1 MTPRPAVAMY
11 VHVPFCRGK
20 CRYCAFVSE
29 PITVS
34 RAEQVVQALIHE
46 VGRRAQPDT
55 VETLYLGGGCPTVLP
70 EANLLRFVT
79 VLAESHPH
87 VTEFTMEAHPAQVSE
102 PLLRRLRE
110 AGVNRLSIGAQS
122 FVPGELQRLGRA
134 HTAADV
140 ARSVYAARRAEFD
153 NLSLDLIAAVPGS
166 TLGDFEHS
174 LRCAVDLAP
183 QHMSVYALSYE
194 AGTELTRQRDTGL
207 IEPVDEETDR
217 GMTFAAIEILAAA
230 GFEQYEISNF
240 AQPGF
245 ECRHNLTYWANRPWL
260 GIGPSAASWDGVHRT
275 ANVADVDEYLRRIA
289 ADREPWDEVVSPEPI
304 EIACETAVLNL
315 RRSRGIDLD
324 EYRRATGFDAMDLF
338 AEAIAEHVEAG
349 FLACRDNRVFL
360 TTAAVPVAD
369 RILCDFAAL

>member
-1 MTPRPAVAMY
+1 MTPQPAVAMY

-29 PITVS
+29 PITAS
-34 RAEQVVQALIHE
+34 RAEQVVEALIRE
-46 VGRRAQPDT
+46 IGQRAQPDT
-55 VETLYLGGGCPTVLP
+55 VETLYMGGGCPTALP
-70 EANLLRFVT
+70 EADLLRLVA

-87 VTEFTMEAHPAQVSE
+87 VAEFTVEAHPAQVSE

-110 AGVNRLSIGAQS
+110 AGVSRLSIGAQS
-122 FVPGELQRLGRA
+122 FVPGELQRLGRT
-134 HTAADV
+134 HTTADV
-140 ARSVYAARRAEFD
+140 ARGVYAARRAGFD

-174 LRCAVDLAP
+174 LRCAIDLAP
-183 QHMSVYALSYE
+183 QHISVYALSYE
-194 AGTELTRQRDTGL
+194 AGTELTRRRDAGL

-217 GMTFAAIEILAAA
+217 AMTFAAIEILAAA
-230 GFEQYEISNF
+230 GFEHYEISNF
-240 AQPGF
+240 TRPGF
-245 ECRHNLTYWANRPWL
+245 ECRHNLIYWANRPWL

-275 ANVADVDEYLRRIA
+275 TNVADVEEYLRRIA
-289 ADREPWDEVVSPEPI
+289 ADQEPWDEVVSPDPI

-315 RRSRGIDLD
+315 RRRGGIDLA
-324 EYRRATGFDAMDLF
+324 EYQRATGFDAMELF
-338 AEAIAEHVEAG
+338 AEVIAEHVQTG
-349 FLACRDNRVFL
+349 FLACRDGRVFL

>member
-11 VHVPFCRGK
+11 VHVPFCRSK

-29 PITVS
+29 RITAT
-34 RAEQVVQALIHE
+34 RAEAVVRALVRE
-46 VGRRAQPDT
+46 VRQRAQPDT

-70 EANLLRFVT
+70 EADLLWLVT
-79 VLAESHPH
+79 TLVESHPRT
-87 VTEFTMEAHPAQVSE
+87 TEFTVEAHPAQVSE
-102 PLLRRLRE
+102 PLLRRLHD

-122 FVPGELQRLGRA
+122 FVPGELRRLGRA
-134 HTAADV
+134 HTTADV
-140 ARSVYAARRAEFD
+140 ARAVYVARGAGFD

-166 TLGDFEHS
+166 TLADFDHS
-174 LRCAVDLAP
+174 LRCALDLSP

-194 AGTELTRQRDTGL
+194 TGTELTRQRDAGL

-217 GMTFAAIEILAAA
+217 AMTFAAMEILAAA
-230 GFEQYEISNF
+230 GFEHYEISNF
-240 AQPGF
+240 ARPGF
-245 ECRHNLTYWANRPWL
+245 ECRHNLTYWANQPWL
-260 GIGPSAASWDGVHRT
+260 GIGPSAASWDGVRRP

-289 ADREPWDEVVSPEPI
+289 ADREPWDQAAPLGPE

-315 RRSRGIDLD
+315 RRRRGIDLA
-324 EYRRATGFDAMDLF
+324 EYRRTTGFDAMDLF
-338 AEAIAEHVEAG
+338 AEVIAEHIQAG
-349 FLACRDNRVFL
+349 FLACRDGRIFL

>member
-1 MTPRPAVAMY
+1 MTPQPAVAMY

-29 PITVS
+29 PVTPA
-34 RAEQVVQALIHE
+34 RAETVVAALIHE
-46 VGRRAQPDT
+46 ACQRAQPDT
-55 VETLYLGGGCPTVLP
+55 VETLYIGGGCPTVLP
-70 EANLLRFVT
+70 ETDLLRFVT

-87 VTEFTMEAHPAQVSE
+87 VTEFTVEAHPAQVSG

-134 HTAADV
+134 HTTADV
-140 ARSVYAARRAEFD
+140 AHSVYAACRAGFG

-174 LRCAVDLAP
+174 LRCAIDLAP
-183 QHMSVYALSYE
+183 RHVSVYALSYE
-194 AGTELTRQRDTGL
+194 AGTELTRQRDAGL

-217 GMTFAAIEILAAA
+217 AMTFAAIEILAAA

-240 AQPGF
+240 ARPGF

-260 GIGPSAASWDGVHRT
+260 GIGPSAASWDGVRRT
-275 ANVADVDEYLRRIA
+275 TNVADVEEYLRRIA
-289 ADREPWDEVVSPEPI
+289 ADQEPWNEVVSPDPI

-315 RRSRGIDLD
+315 RRRGGIDLA
-324 EYRRATGFDAMDLF
+324 EYQRATGFDAMELF
-338 AEAIAEHVEAG
+338 AEAIAEHVQAG
-349 FLACRDNRVFL
+349 FLACRDGRVVL